1 MSSPKEATVSWDS
14 FRTDHRLTNDRGDH
28 MPYHDY
34 DDNGMAGLGG
44 NGFQA
49 FNTPQ
54 ERNWWDPPVA
64 HSGPASNLGSLSN
77 VMGSG
82 PFGRTLQ
89 LPSGGSYSIPPL
101 GQQVL
106 GGDGRSQ
113 AAGDMSAPGADGTP
127 GVFGVPLS
135 RIYEEDPRLGY
146 STAMSGL
153 PRNMR
158 DFFQNRYSSVMNEYL
173 GSLGNYLQ
181 QGGAE
186 STAPTWS
193 SFLGEQPFQQ
203 RFRTFSPTERFG
215 SGQQRR
221 FAPRAQYYQ

>member
-1 MSSPKEATVSWDS
+1 
-14 FRTDHRLTNDRGDH
+14 

-34 DDNGMAGLGG
+34 DDDGIAGLGG
-44 NGFQA
+44 NGFQRDYN
-49 FNTPQ
+49 FLGVNQSYPGTRQ
-54 ERNWWDPPVA
+54 
-64 HSGPASNLGSLSN
+64 GLQNLTSTSP
-77 VMGSG
+77 MGKKFMWNG
-82 PFGRTLQ
+82 KE
-89 LPSGGSYSIPPL
+89 YDIPPL
-101 GQQVL
+101 GHKPL
-106 GGDGRSQ
+106 GGDGRSK
-113 AAGDMSAPGADGTP
+113 ADGDMSAPGADSTP

-135 RIYEEDPRLGY
+135 RLYEEDPRLGY
-146 STAMSGL
+146 GAAMSGL